1 MKTEK
6 KEKAVMVL
14 GILKSVVTFFIKMFG
29 GKKRPMGHFA
39 WWNRS

>member
-14 GILKSVVTFFIKMFG
+14 GILKSVVTFFIKMFS
-29 GKKRPMGHFA
+29 GKKKQ
-39 WWNRS
+39 RSENDDSAQ